1 MLTVKQISLVRNDFR
16 RLASVRPEMFKRFY
30 DRLFEIAPDTRD
42 RYSADLTEEAIR
54 VNGLLEIAF
63 LSLDHP
69 QAMFATLHTLG
80 RDFSGFG
87 IWEKK
92 SDLVVELLVELFTE
106 FGGEDW
112 EKELELAW
120 HSVLIFIAQ
129 GMKEGVTSNGAAA

>member
-1 MLTVKQISLVRNDFR
+1 MLAVKQISLVRNDFR
-16 RLASVRPEMFKRFY
+16 RLAPARPEMFKWFY
-30 DRLFEIAPDTRD
+30 DRLFEIAPHTRD
-42 RYSADLTEEAIR
+42 LYSESLTEESSR

-87 IWEKK
+87 IWETKLH
-92 SDLVVELLVELFTE
+92 LVVDLLVEVFAE

-112 EKELELAW
+112 GSELEKAW

-129 GMKEGVTSNGAAA
+129 GMKEGVVAKGAIA